1 MHTQIKVR
9 GIHALIRGGVA
20 ELCSASLS
28 LKESGRQSIVLP
40 AVTSFGPRDAANH
53 SQFTRAHARRM
64 GIVLAIAVL
73 ALSGCGRGE
82 RRVPVFKTSGS
93 VVRAD
98 GSAVPNALVVLHA
111 TGAASTV
118 PKPRGTTDEQGRFQ
132 LTTYEVDDGAPE
144 GQFTIT
150 VEQWIRDD
158 PNLPPS
164 NHLVATLAKPESS
177 GLQATISQGI
187 NEIPSLTVQNK

>member
-1 MHTQIKVR
+1 MQKQTQVR
-9 GIHALIRGGVA
+9 GSRSLFCGRVPR
-20 ELCSASLS
+20 LCS
-28 LKESGRQSIVLP
+28 EYFRRI
-40 AVTSFGPRDAANH
+40 ANH
-53 SQFTRAHARRM
+53 GVVTRSTTFTVCIAF
-64 GIVLAIAVL
+64 AIAVM
-73 ALSGCGRGE
+73 AVSGCGRGE

-98 GSAVPNALVVLHA
+98 GSAVPNALVVLHVN
-111 TGAASTV
+111 GPASMV

-177 GLQATISQGI
+177 GLQVTISQGA
-187 NEIPSLTVQNK
+187 NEIPPLTVQNK

>member
-9 GIHALIRGGVA
+9 GIHSIIRGGVA

-28 LKESGRQSIVLP
+28 RKDSGLQSIVSL
-40 AVTSFGPRDAANH
+40 AVASFDARGVANP
-53 SQFTRAHARRM
+53 SKFTRAHACRM
-64 GIVLAIAVL
+64 GIVLAIVALAV
-73 ALSGCGRGE
+73 SGCGRGE

-98 GSAVPNALVVLHA
+98 GSVVPNALVVLHA

-132 LTTYEVDDGAPE
+132 LTTYEVEDGAPE
-144 GQFTIT
+144 GQYTIT

-164 NHLVATLAKPESS
+164 NHLAATLAKPESS
-177 GLQATISQGI
+177 GLRATISQGI
-187 NEIPSLTVQNK
+187 NEIPPLTVQNK

>member
-1 MHTQIKVR
+1 MQTQTQVTESRSLFR
-9 GIHALIRGGVA
+9 GRAS
-20 ELCSASLS
+20 ELCS
-28 LKESGRQSIVLP
+28 ESIRRI
-40 AVTSFGPRDAANH
+40 
-53 SQFTRAHARRM
+53 AHD
-64 GIVLAIAVL
+64 GIVSRSTPCTVGITIAIALL
-73 ALSGCGRGE
+73 AVSGCGGGE

-111 TGAASTV
+111 TGAASSV
-118 PKPRGTTDEQGRFQ
+118 PKPRGTTDDQGRFQ
-132 LTTYEVDDGAPE
+132 LTTYEVDDGAPV
-144 GQFTIT
+144 GQFTVT

-177 GLQATISQGI
+177 GLQASITQGA
-187 NEIPSLTVQNK
+187 NEIPPLTVQNK

>member
-1 MHTQIKVR
+1 MQKQTQVR
-9 GIHALIRGGVA
+9 GSQSLFRGGVP
-20 ELCSASLS
+20 ELFS
-28 LKESGRQSIVLP
+28 ESSRRI
-40 AVTSFGPRDAANH
+40 AN
-53 SQFTRAHARRM
+53 R
-64 GIVLAIAVL
+64 GIVPRSNPCTVGIAIAL
-73 ALSGCGRGE
+73 AALAVSGCGRGE

-98 GSAVPNALVVLHA
+98 GSVVPNALVVLHA
-111 TGAASTV
+111 TGAPSTV

-177 GLQATISQGI
+177 GLQATISQGA
-187 NEIPSLTVQNK
+187 NEIPPLTVQNK

>member
-1 MHTQIKVR
+1 MPSIAAGAFEYPMQTQSLVTGSRTLFR
-9 GIHALIRGGVA
+9 GRDPELLSKSPSGTPSELSVA
-20 ELCSASLS
+20 AASVVP
-28 LKESGRQSIVLP
+28 RSIP
-40 AVTSFGPRDAANH
+40 WRT
-53 SQFTRAHARRM
+53 
-64 GIVLAIAVL
+64 GIVIAIGLLAVI
-73 ALSGCGRGE
+73 GCGRGE

-98 GSAVPNALVVLHA
+98 GSAVPNALIVLHA
-111 TGAASTV
+111 TGDASTV

-144 GQFTIT
+144 GQYTVT

-177 GLQATISQGI
+177 GLQATISQGT
-187 NEIPSLTVQNK
+187 NEIQPLTVQNK